1 MGDLSV
7 GDRVEVEVGP
17 IAHGGHCVARHEGR
31 VLFVRHALPGERVV
45 AEVTEGAV
53 GDRFL
58 RADAVEV
65 LLASPDRVSAPC
77 RYAGRCGGCDFQHVS
92 LSAQR
97 RLKAEVVGE
106 QFARLARRA
115 VDVAVAPVP
124 GDREG
129 LRWRTRAE
137 FALDQDGRIGMHPH
151 RSHEVLPVEDCLIAV
166 EALVPAL
173 TTDEAYAGRTGLD
186 VVSPAAG
193 GTVIVPLPVV
203 AGEAV
208 PVVHESVA
216 GQRLTRDFEVSARG
230 FWQVHP
236 GAAATF
242 VDAALELLVPQPGE
256 TVLDLY
262 SGVGVFTAALAE
274 AVGPTGRVLAVESD
288 AEATVHAKANCAAYQ
303 GVAVVRARVDDF
315 LGVAR
320 PKRRWPG
327 GQRLRKLPARHPLAP
342 PRADRILL
350 DFYLTNVPAA
360 DLGAQ
365 GIRVRPTIDGHAM
378 DDLPAWVP
386 YYIENLPDGPHTISL
401 QLIGR
406 DGAPVAGP
414 FNSTEQRITVN
425 HAATAAS
432 HAHPDPTG
440 TAPAPGP
447 APGQLPRTW

>member
-303 GVAVVRARVDDF
+303 GWRWCARGSTTSSVWPAPSAGGPEASGCASCLPGIPSPHRAPTASCSTRRERARANWSSP
-315 LGVAR
+315 LSR
-320 PKRRWPG
+320 PSSRRPSST
-327 GQRLRKLPARHPLAP
+327 LPATRQRSPATRH
-342 PRADRILL
+342 
-350 DFYLTNVPAA
+350 
-360 DLGAQ
+360 
-365 GIRVRPTIDGHAM
+365 
-378 DDLPAWVP
+378 
-386 YYIENLPDGPHTISL
+386 
-401 QLIGR
+401 
-406 DGAPVAGP
+406 
-414 FNSTEQRITVN
+414 
-425 HAATAAS
+425 
-432 HAHPDPTG
+432 
-440 TAPAPGP
+440 
-447 APGQLPRTW
+447 TWGSVVTTW

>member
-17 IAHGGHCVARHEGR
+17 IAHGGHCVA
-31 VLFVRHALPGERVV
+31 
-45 AEVTEGAV
+45 
-53 GDRFL
+53 
-58 RADAVEV
+58 
-65 LLASPDRVSAPC
+65 
-77 RYAGRCGGCDFQHVS
+77 FQHVS

-262 SGVGVFTAALAE
+262 SGVGVFTAAIST
-274 AVGPTGRVLAVESD
+274 PS
-288 AEATVHAKANCAAYQ
+288 
-303 GVAVVRARVDDF
+303 
-315 LGVAR
+315 
-320 PKRRWPG
+320 
-327 GQRLRKLPARHPLAP
+327 
-342 PRADRILL
+342 PR
-350 DFYLTNVPAA
+350 
-360 DLGAQ
+360 G
-365 GIRVRPTIDGHAM
+365 
-378 DDLPAWVP
+378 
-386 YYIENLPDGPHTISL
+386 
-401 QLIGR
+401 
-406 DGAPVAGP
+406 
-414 FNSTEQRITVN
+414 
-425 HAATAAS
+425 
-432 HAHPDPTG
+432 
-440 TAPAPGP
+440 
-447 APGQLPRTW
+447 

>member
-166 EALVPAL
+166 EALVPDL

-320 PKRRWPG
+320 PKRRGPG
-327 GQRLRKLPARHPLAP
+327 GQRLRKVPARHPLAP

-350 DFYLTNVPAA
+350 DPPRTGAGQLVVTALTALEPKAIVYVACDPAA
-360 DLGAQ
+360 LARDTAYLGERGYDLVTLRAFDAFPMTHHVECVALFMPRSAQ
-365 GIRVRPTIDGHAM
+365 
-378 DDLPAWVP
+378 
-386 YYIENLPDGPHTISL
+386 
-401 QLIGR
+401 
-406 DGAPVAGP
+406 
-414 FNSTEQRITVN
+414 
-425 HAATAAS
+425 
-432 HAHPDPTG
+432 
-440 TAPAPGP
+440 
-447 APGQLPRTW
+447 